1 MPAST
6 AIGGGS
12 SLLYDKTKEIID
24 YLLDEKD
31 NDNEKN

>member
-12 SLLYDKTKEIID
+12 SLYDKTKEIID